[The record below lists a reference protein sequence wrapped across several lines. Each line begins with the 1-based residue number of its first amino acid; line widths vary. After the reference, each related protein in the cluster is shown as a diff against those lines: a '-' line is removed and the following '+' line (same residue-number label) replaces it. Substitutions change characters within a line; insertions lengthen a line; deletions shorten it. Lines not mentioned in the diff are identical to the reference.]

1 MFWNTKTLQLDNFLN
16 IDLNFIKDML
26 LKEQSLLYQ
35 T

>member
-16 IDLNFIKDML
+16 IDLNSIKDML